1 MRFRNKPKPSE
12 PDPWAWLEQPRLA
25 PALHLV
31 SDPDP
36 DPGLDSEPE
45 TGAGVEAS
53 PEPSAQQGRWLV
65 ALPQTPD
72 AADTAIARPPWNRG
86 GYRVPGRMWAALAAT
101 VAVMIGVVV
110 VWADDARNNGDP
122 VRATAVA
129 PSATAT
135 ATAAE
140 GACTGLSGTLVTDRP
155 ADTTATVAG
164 VIAAFEAAYYIDRS
178 AETAMRLLAP
188 ESGINSERLAAGI
201 ASIPIG
207 STHCVAIIPISETTA
222 NVHVVQLGPD
232 RQRVDYLQIINT
244 RPGDGG
250 GLLISNVQGQG

>member
-1 MRFRNKPKPSE
+1 MMFGKKPKPSE

-31 SDPDP
+31 SDPDPNP

-65 ALPQTPD
+65 ALPQTRD
-72 AADTAIARPPWNRG
+72 AADTAVARPLWNRG
-86 GYRVPGRMWAALAAT
+86 GYRVPGRVWAALAAT
-101 VAVMIGVVV
+101 VAVMIGVVAV
-110 VWADDARNNGDP
+110 FADDARENGDP

-129 PSATAT
+129 PSATS
-135 ATAAE
+135 AAE

-155 ADTTATVAG
+155 ADTTTTVAG

-178 AETAMRLLAP
+178 AEAAMRLLAP
-188 ESGINSERLAAGI
+188 ESGITTEALAAGI

-207 STHCVAIIPISETTA
+207 STHCVAITPISATTA

-232 RQRVDYLQIINT
+232 RQRVDYLQVINT

-250 GLLISNVQGQG
+250 GLLISNVQRQG

>member
-1 MRFRNKPKPSE
+1 MMLRKKPKPSE

-31 SDPDP
+31 PDP
-36 DPGLDSEPE
+36 DLDSE
-45 TGAGVEAS
+45 TGVEAS

-72 AADTAIARPPWNRG
+72 AAETAIARPLWNRG
-86 GYRVPGRMWAALAAT
+86 RYRVPGRVWAALAAT
-101 VAVMIGVVV
+101 VAVTIGVVA
-110 VWADDARNNGDP
+110 VWADDAHENGDP

-129 PSATAT
+129 PSATAA
-135 ATAAE
+135 ATE

-178 AETAMRLLAP
+178 AEAAMRLLAP
-188 ESGINSERLAAGI
+188 ESGINSEGLAAGI

-207 STHCVAIIPISETTA
+207 STHCVAITPISATTA

-232 RQRVDYLQIINT
+232 RQRVDYLQLINT